1 MTSRIQNNGGKCI
14 IFHKWPIIPLRHNF
28 AYLIPQVVVVVPLQ
42 ALAITKQEKMF
53 KDIQKLILT
62 PIEIAL
68 NDFGQNYGTFIKT
81 KCPLAL
87 NIFFA
92 QQYFR
97 PTVVHSTEVQQAVNL
112 EPKCKVL
119 CHNEIICRRHLCSN
133 LQHVLTLSKGIT
145 AE

>member
-1 MTSRIQNNGGKCI
+1 MTPKSFLGT
-14 IFHKWPIIPLRHNF
+14 NF
-28 AYLIPQVVVVVPLQ
+28 
-42 ALAITKQEKMF
+42 
-53 KDIQKLILT
+53 D
-62 PIEIAL
+62 
-68 NDFGQNYGTFIKT
+68 TFIYK
-81 KCPLAL
+81 KKVPFGFERF
-87 NIFFA
+87 FFA
-92 QQYFR
+92 FR